1 MKEEVADPECR
12 KVAAGA
18 YTTLMRVG
26 GEGKSLAPRPADTA
40 EYKALLKEKLGAK
53 VDSLDATTYEYVAT
67 RLASIVNHRHWAV
80 EDWESV
86 AVPFL
91 APVCGEAAVK
101 EAVKKLAD
109 KAQDE
114 YEKAAIALTEEEEEG
129 EDLCN
134 CEFSL
139 AYGAKILLNNARL
152 RLKRGKRYGLC
163 GPNGSGKTTLMRA
176 IVNGQV
182 EGFPPPTEL
191 KTVYVEHDI
200 DGSVADLVPVEF
212 IFTDPTFAGIP
223 KVCAGQLV
231 G

>member
-1 MKEEVADPECR
+1 MLVCASQTFLVPTVSADDL
-12 KVAAGA
+12 KAGA
-18 YTTLMRVG
+18 QKMAL
-26 GEGKSLAPRPADTA
+26 KA
-40 EYKALLKEKLGAK
+40 ED
-53 VDSLDATTYEYVAT
+53 DSVRAAH
-67 RLASIVNHRHWAV
+67 AAA
-80 EDWESV
+80 ED
-86 AVPFL
+86 
-91 APVCGEAAVK
+91 
-101 EAVKKLAD
+101 
-109 KAQDE
+109 Q
-114 YEKAAIALTEEEEEG
+114 EEG

-200 DGSVADLVPVEF
+200 DGSVAELTPAEF
-212 IFTDPTFAGIP
+212 IFQDPIFKGIP
-223 KVCAGQLV
+223 KEEVS
-231 G
+231 